1 MAPRQP
7 PESPDDDK
15 HSELLDAVH
24 RALDDAVPMTDP
36 VEDQPLAETQPD
48 LPEPELPEP
57 EIVDKTKV
65 EIDRIE
71 AYMKGPTAFTA

>member
-15 HSELLDAVH
+15 QIELLDAVH
-24 RALDDAVPMTDP
+24 RALDDAVPVIDP

-48 LPEPELPEP
+48 LPEP

>member
-7 PESPDDDK
+7 PENPDDDRQ
-15 HSELLDAVH
+15 SDLLRAVH
-24 RALDDAVPMTDP
+24 RALNDAVPVNAP
-36 VEDQPLAETQPD
+36 VEEQPLTEMQQDVAEPEVVDETQ
-48 LPEPELPEP
+48 
-57 EIVDKTKV
+57 V

>member
-7 PESPDDDK
+7 PENPDDDRQ
-15 HSELLDAVH
+15 SDLLRAVH
-24 RALDDAVPMTDP
+24 RALNDAVPVNAP
-36 VEDQPLAETQPD
+36 VEEQPLTEMQQD
-48 LPEPELPEP
+48 VPEPEV
-57 EIVDKTKV
+57 VDETQV

>member
-7 PESPDDDK
+7 PENPDDDRQCD
-15 HSELLDAVH
+15 LLRAVH
-24 RALDDAVPMTDP
+24 RALNDAVPVNAP
-36 VEDQPLAETQPD
+36 VEEQPLTEMQQN
-48 LPEPELPEP
+48 LPEPES
-57 EIVDKTKV
+57 VDETQV

>member
-7 PESPDDDK
+7 PENPDDDRQ
-15 HSELLDAVH
+15 SDLLRAVH
-24 RALDDAVPMTDP
+24 RALNDAVPVNAP
-36 VEDQPLAETQPD
+36 VEEQPLTEMQQN
-48 LPEPELPEP
+48 LPEPES
-57 EIVDKTKV
+57 VDETQV

>member
-7 PESPDDDK
+7 PENPDDDRQ
-15 HSELLDAVH
+15 SDLLRAVH
-24 RALDDAVPMTDP
+24 RALNDAVPVNAP
-36 VEDQPLAETQPD
+36 VEEQPLTEMQQD
-48 LPEPELPEP
+48 VPEPEVADE
-57 EIVDKTKV
+57 TQV

>member
-7 PESPDDDK
+7 PENPDDDRQ
-15 HSELLDAVH
+15 SDLLRAVH
-24 RALDDAVPMTDP
+24 RALNDAVPVNAP
-36 VEDQPLAETQPD
+36 VEEQPLTEMQQD
-48 LPEPELPEP
+48 VPEPES
-57 EIVDKTKV
+57 VDETQV

>member
-7 PESPDDDK
+7 PENPDDDRQ
-15 HSELLDAVH
+15 SDLLRAVH
-24 RALDDAVPMTDP
+24 RALNDAVPVNAP
-36 VEDQPLAETQPD
+36 VEEQPLTEMQQD
-48 LPEPELPEP
+48 LPEPES
-57 EIVDKTKV
+57 VDETQV

>member
-7 PESPDDDK
+7 PENPDDDRQ
-15 HSELLDAVH
+15 SDLLRAVH
-24 RALDDAVPMTDP
+24 RALNDAVPVNAP
-36 VEDQPLAETQPD
+36 VEEQPLTEMQQDVSEPEVVDETQ
-48 LPEPELPEP
+48 
-57 EIVDKTKV
+57 V

>member
-7 PESPDDDK
+7 PENPDDDRQ
-15 HSELLDAVH
+15 SDLLRAVH
-24 RALDDAVPMTDP
+24 RALNDAVPVNVP
-36 VEDQPLAETQPD
+36 VEEQPLTEMQQD
-48 LPEPELPEP
+48 LPEPES
-57 EIVDKTKV
+57 VDETQV

>member
-7 PESPDDDK
+7 PENPDDDRQ
-15 HSELLDAVH
+15 SDLLRAVH
-24 RALDDAVPMTDP
+24 RALNDAVPVDAP
-36 VEDQPLAETQPD
+36 VEEQPHIEMQQD
-48 LPEPELPEP
+48 VPEPEV
-57 EIVDKTKV
+57 VDETQV